1 LEKRLRLSR
10 EIRSLFAF
18 RLPFRIYPPAAALF
32 QGGIRHYTGVFAAL
46 RRCNFTP
53 LPGGFLQ
60 RSTFAALLLGLTSV
74 TSAQEPPTAI
84 PVQTIELQPLA
95 AARPLPDRILG
106 ANVNL
111 FYEKMAEDPAKVA
124 ILKTMD
130 IGTVRFPGGTD
141 GQFWQPQTGTFE
153 VPLDSNASFYR
164 KFWAAIAPRLNALHP
179 NGIQVDEAKR
189 FLDQIGAAM
198 VLVPNLDTS
207 TLQVQTSWYQ
217 KLAAQHLIPSRI
229 EMGNE
234 AYLAMIGDPAS
245 LKRFPDEAHY
255 LAIAKQNLDALQPY
269 LPPGAKI
276 AVQAAPAGFTKER
289 LAGRAME
296 DRFEKWNHDLTP
308 QPWFQAVTVHLY
320 AREQTVVGNG
330 GGMDGMRLF
339 AAYMGRFDSGV
350 DHMIQRIAAR
360 VPGKEIW
367 CTEWN
372 PRGGDPSALTRSDP
386 RTPAMMMHAS
396 TRTIFAFLR
405 HPEVTQSSYFMLD
418 FDLKQAFTVFVK
430 QAGGYQTVPVTE
442 ALTWLD
448 QAANGG
454 ATFREYAWGQK
465 IPSGGVI
472 PGETYDPVVAGLF
485 EHPQTTTLIIQNATP
500 TAFKTDLQTFQP
512 AMPKRIEVMTPP
524 MDRQDLYPAEVLS
537 VAPARLLT
545 LPPFSLIRVTW
556 EK

>member
-255 LAIAKQNLDALQPY
+255 LAIAKQNLDALQPVSRRSGWRAG
-269 LPPGAKI
+269 PWKI
-276 AVQAAPAGFTKER
+276 ALKSGTTILLHSLGFR
-289 LAGRAME
+289 
-296 DRFEKWNHDLTP
+296 
-308 QPWFQAVTVHLY
+308 
-320 AREQTVVGNG
+320 
-330 GGMDGMRLF
+330 
-339 AAYMGRFDSGV
+339 
-350 DHMIQRIAAR
+350 
-360 VPGKEIW
+360 
-367 CTEWN
+367 
-372 PRGGDPSALTRSDP
+372 PSP
-386 RTPAMMMHAS
+386 CICMHAS
-396 TRTIFAFLR
+396 KPSLATAEEWMACGCS
-405 HPEVTQSSYFMLD
+405 P
-418 FDLKQAFTVFVK
+418 
-430 QAGGYQTVPVTE
+430 P
-442 ALTWLD
+442 TW
-448 QAANGG
+448 G
-454 ATFREYAWGQK
+454 A
-465 IPSGGVI
+465 S
-472 PGETYDPVVAGLF
+472 
-485 EHPQTTTLIIQNATP
+485 
-500 TAFKTDLQTFQP
+500 TAVSIT
-512 AMPKRIEVMTPP
+512 
-524 MDRQDLYPAEVLS
+524 
-537 VAPARLLT
+537 
-545 LPPFSLIRVTW
+545 
-556 EK
+556 